1 VTISSLPMPELSE
14 APPAGPP
21 SGRAALLDRALK
33 VAGGVLAV
41 LMAVLTAILELQLS
55 GLRVAGALVG
65 VSVLVAGLANFGIS
79 WFAQRTT
86 DTRWAVAPPALVWLG
101 IMLIASGETT
111 EGDFLLTGWVG
122 LATMAA
128 GAAGFTVAGIRM
140 ILAPTR

>member
-1 VTISSLPMPELSE
+1 MTVSSLPMPELSAAE
-14 APPAGPP
+14 PAPP
-21 SGRAALLDRALK
+21 SRRSVLLDRALK

-41 LMAVLTAILELQLS
+41 LMALLTAILELQLS
-55 GLRVAGALVG
+55 GLRVGGALIG
-65 VSVLVAGLANFGIS
+65 VSVPIALAANLGIS
-79 WFAQRTT
+79 WFAQRAT
-86 DTRWAVAPPALVWLG
+86 DTKWAVALPALVWLG

-140 ILAPTR
+140 ILAPAR

>member
-1 VTISSLPMPELSE
+1 MPELSE
-14 APPAGPP
+14 AEPAAP
-21 SGRAALLDRALK
+21 SRTAVLLDRALK

-55 GLRVAGALVG
+55 GLRVGGALIG
-65 VSVLVAGLANFGIS
+65 VSVLIAGLANLGIS
-79 WFAQRTT
+79 WFAHRTT
-86 DTRWAVAPPALVWLG
+86 DTRWAVALPALVWIG

-128 GAAGFTVAGIRM
+128 GAAGFTIAGIRM
-140 ILAPTR
+140 MLAPER

>member
-1 VTISSLPMPELSE
+1 MTVSSLPMPELSE
-14 APPAGPP
+14 APPASP
-21 SGRAALLDRALK
+21 SRAALALDRALK

-41 LMAVLTAILELQLS
+41 LTALLELQLS
-55 GLRVAGALVG
+55 GLRVGGALIG
-65 VSVLVAGLANFGIS
+65 VSVLIAGLANLGIS
-79 WFAQRTT
+79 WFAHRTT
-86 DTRWAVAPPALVWLG
+86 GTKWAVALPALAWLG

-140 ILAPTR
+140 MLAPTH